1 MSRKKRRSSQG
12 QISLFPSPS
21 LSERSIL
28 EQCLYQSL
36 HSTAGAEER
45 WDRIRAMQPT
55 DAEVKLAIGYE
66 FGIYGGSTYPQIHAH
81 AGGANPKFWMD
92 DVNLCNPPTLTGQ
105 ALIDL
110 VREILDL

>member
-1 MSRKKRRSSQG
+1 MSRKKHRCQG
-12 QISLFPSPS
+12 QISLFPTPS
-21 LSERSIL
+21 LPERSIL

-36 HSTAGAEER
+36 HSTAGAKER
-45 WDRIRAMQPT
+45 WEKIRALQPT
-55 DAEVKLAIGYE
+55 DAQVKRAIAYE
-66 FGIYGGSTYPQIHAH
+66 FGIYGGSTSPQTHAH
-81 AGGANPKFWMD
+81 AGGANPKFWMN